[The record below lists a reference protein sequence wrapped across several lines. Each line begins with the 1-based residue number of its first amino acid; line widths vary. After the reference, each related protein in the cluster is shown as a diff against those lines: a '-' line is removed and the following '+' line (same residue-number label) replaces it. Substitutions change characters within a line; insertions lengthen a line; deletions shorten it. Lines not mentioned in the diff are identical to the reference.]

1 MIYSAIFDNY
11 TILADYSEESGD
23 FGVTLT
29 KIFRANKQ
37 PLEFY
42 MVTYLNYDC
51 FFLHSQEYTFST
63 ISNQNLDN
71 EKILMFLQDVKEQFL
86 TICKTERDNL
96 ILKCTNIIRN
106 LMGSYQASV
115 SNDKFEKIDNTI
127 ETIRKEKLQIVSQV
141 LEKEVLL
148 ETIVNKSDNLKK
160 HVKF

>member
-51 FFLHSQEYTFST
+51 FFLHSKEYTFST

-71 EKILMFLQDVKEQFL
+71 EKILMFLQDIKEQFL